1 QVEGSTTTVLGGINR
16 PPFEPEQSAALFARA
31 TSLAAELGLPA
42 PEGVSV
48 GGASDGNFTAGDGIP
63 TLDGLGASVTVPTP
77 NTSMPSSPRSPRG
90 RRCWPRSSP
99 TSCRADT
106 VSRLH
111 GVSG

>member
-1 QVEGSTTTVLGGINR
+1 ENPQVEGSTTTVLGGINR

-63 TLDGLGASVTVPTP
+63 TLDGLGAVGDGAHAEHEHAVIAEIAPRTALTACSC
-77 NTSMPSSPRSPRG
+77 SAWAPS
-90 RRCWPRSSP
+90 
-99 TSCRADT
+99 
-106 VSRLH
+106 
-111 GVSG
+111 